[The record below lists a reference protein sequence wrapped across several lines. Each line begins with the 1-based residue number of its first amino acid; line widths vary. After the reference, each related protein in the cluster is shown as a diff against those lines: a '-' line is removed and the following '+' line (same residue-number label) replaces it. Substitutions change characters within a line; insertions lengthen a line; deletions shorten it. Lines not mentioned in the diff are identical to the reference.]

1 MCLPSHEAALHR
13 VQPRSITAAQSGVP
27 SPAARRLHGET
38 ILKAILSAG
47 AAALALAACTTTR
60 DDADRQAAEDA
71 LNSVVESAEAEPVAD
86 PAPAVPSNILLAD
99 WTGPYAGVPPWDQV
113 RPALFPEA
121 IQFGIDERR
130 REVMAIANARS
141 APTFANTV
149 EALERTGRRLGRVLS
164 IFGVMTGN
172 MATPEYQALEREWQ
186 PRLAAASD
194 EIVLNPPLFQRV
206 KAVYEARESSGLNVQ
221 QQRLVTRLYEQF
233 IRRGA
238 NLSAEQ
244 KQQLTQMNQQLAG
257 LFAQFGEK
265 LLKDEQTFITVA
277 EADLR
282 GVPQDVRAG
291 AAAAARERNL
301 PAGQYAIVNTRSAVD
316 PILTFADSRPLRE
329 RVWRAFVGRGDNANA
344 SDTNETIRNIV
355 RLRAERAALLGFP
368 THAHWRMQDTMA
380 RDPQRAQQLMM
391 RVWPAAVARVRE
403 EVREQQAMARRMGH
417 RITIEPWDYRY
428 YMEKVRQQ
436 RYNLDQAQI
445 KPYFELGNMTQGMF
459 YMANRLYG
467 LQFREITGTVPVWHP
482 DVKAYH
488 VTNRAGED
496 VGVFYTDNFARTG
509 KRSGAWATT
518 FRSRSG
524 LLGDRIVLGSN
535 NNNFTRPAEGQP
547 ALLSLDDAET
557 LFHEFGHAIHYFL
570 SDINYP
576 SFGGT
581 PRDFVEYP
589 SQVHENW
596 LLTPEILNRFAK
608 HHETG
613 QPMPQSLVQRI
624 EQAATFNQGFATVE
638 YLASA
643 LVDMELHL
651 QPGGNVDPDAF
662 ERETL
667 TRLGMPREIVMR
679 HRLPQF
685 GHLFSS
691 DAYSAGYYSYLWS
704 ETMDADTWAAFE
716 EAGNVWDPATA
727 ERFARF
733 LLSTGN
739 ETDRAEAYRQFRG
752 RDPDVNA
759 LLRKRGFPTGGGTG
773 E

>member
-1 MCLPSHEAALHR
+1 
-13 VQPRSITAAQSGVP
+13 
-27 SPAARRLHGET
+27 
-38 ILKAILSAG
+38 LKAVLFSG
-47 AAALALAACTTTR
+47 AAALALAACTATV
-60 DDADRQAAEDA
+60 ADTATETAAAAPAAQAAPA
-71 LNSVVESAEAEPVAD
+71 PA
-86 PAPAVPSNILLAD
+86 PAPAVPNNILLAD
-99 WTGPYAGVPPWDQV
+99 WAGPYAGLPPFDRV
-113 RPALFPEA
+113 TPEMFPEA
-121 IQFGIDERR
+121 IQFGIDEQR
-130 REVMAIANARS
+130 REVLAIADNPE

-149 EALERTGRRLGRVLS
+149 EALERAGQRLDRVLS
-164 IFGVMTGN
+164 VFGVFTDN
-172 MATPEYQALEREWQ
+172 MSTPAIQAVEREWS

-194 EIVLNPPLFQRV
+194 ELILNQALFQRV
-206 KAVYEARESSGLNVQ
+206 RAVYEARETAGLDAK

-233 IRRGA
+233 VRRGA
-238 NLSAEQ
+238 NLNAEQ
-244 KQQLTQMNQQLAG
+244 KQQLTQYNQQLAT

-265 LLKDEQTFITVA
+265 LLADENTFIAVS
-277 EADLR
+277 EADLA
-282 GVPQDVRAG
+282 GVPQDVRNA

-301 PAGQYAIVNTRSAVD
+301 PAGRFAIVNTRSAVD
-316 PILTFADSRPLRE
+316 PILTFADNRGLRE
-329 RVWRAFVGRGDNANA
+329 RVWRAFVGRGDNGNAN
-344 SDTNETIRNIV
+344 DTNQTIAEIV
-355 RLRAERAALLGFP
+355 RLRAERARLLGFP

-380 RDPQRAQQLMM
+380 RDPARAQQLMM

-403 EVREQQAMARRMGH
+403 EVRDQQAMARRLGH

-436 RYNLDQAQI
+436 RFNISQDEI
-445 KPYFELGNMTQGMF
+445 KPYFQLNNMIDGMF
-459 YMANRLYG
+459 YMAGRLYG
-467 LQFREITGTVPVWHP
+467 LQFREITGQVPVWHP
-482 DVKAYH
+482 DIRAWH
-488 VTNRAGED
+488 VTNAAGED
-496 VGVFYTDNFARTG
+496 VGVFYGDMFARTG

-518 FRSRSG
+518 YRSRSG

-535 NNNFTRPAEGQP
+535 NNNFTKPGPGEP
-547 ALLSLDDAET
+547 VLISLDDAET

-570 SDINYP
+570 SNVHYP

-596 LLTPEILNRFAK
+596 VLTPEILNRFAR
-608 HHETG
+608 HYRTN
-613 QPMPQSLVQRI
+613 QPMPAALVERIQSAR
-624 EQAATFNQGFATVE
+624 TFNQGFATVE

-651 QPGGNVDPDAF
+651 RPDGAVDPDAF

-667 TRLGMPREIVMR
+667 ARIGMPREIVMR
-679 HRLPQF
+679 HRLPHF

-716 EAGNVWDPATA
+716 ESGNVWDEATA
-727 ERFARF
+727 RRFAET

-739 ETDRAEAYRQFRG
+739 ETDRAEAYRLFRG

-759 LLRKRGFPTGGGTG
+759 LLRKRGFPTGGATG